1 MTADTRY
8 ELTGRVAVSATATVW
23 KAQDLRLDRVVA
35 IKALHP
41 ELAERADLRDRLR
54 EEARVLGGITDPH
67 VVAVYDFVE
76 REDDVWLVE
85 EWIEGAT
92 LRRVRDTAGRLSA
105 EQAVGV
111 VRGALLGLATVHGLG
126 LVHRDV
132 APSNILVSLAGES
145 KLADFGLAAPV
156 GSSGAAGTP
165 AYMSPEAVRSGRL
178 TTASDV
184 YSAAAVLASLL
195 TGHDVFAGSDVD
207 EVLRRH
213 LDPRR
218 PGLTEL
224 TPRLRDVLGTSLAIE
239 PDNRPPDAAA
249 LLALLEEAARDDLGA
264 GWLARAG
271 VASLLSAAMG
281 TAGLQTAK
289 ATLRHSVRHRPRLSA
304 LSAKPV
310 IATVAGLAVAGT
322 VAGVVI
328 SNASSGHRVSAQPP
342 PTSAAGPAV
351 VPTSAAAPV
360 PSAVASF
367 VVPVAMVP
375 ASALATSAVA
385 TTSATGIVTVT
396 GKITSEVSKSHTV
409 GNAKVHCIE
418 LQTTA
423 ERYFLNTAASS
434 GYTTI
439 TSEGFGGAF
448 NPAASG
454 ITTAGDHGPSVRAKF
469 PIGATVTVTAQLL
482 NFRSDNNDGCP
493 LHRGLILHK
502 IGKAKG

>member
-1 MTADTRY
+1 MTAGTRY

-76 REDDVWLVE
+76 REDEVWLVE

-111 VRGALLGLATVHGLG
+111 VRGALLGLATVHSLG
-126 LVHRDV
+126 VVHRDV
-132 APSNILVSLAGES
+132 APSNILVSPAGES

-207 EVLRRH
+207 EVLRRQ

-218 PGLTEL
+218 PGLTDL
-224 TPRLRDVLGTSLAIE
+224 TPRLREVLGTSLAIE

-310 IATVAGLAVAGT
+310 VATVAGLAVAGT

-342 PTSAAGPAV
+342 PTSAAAPAV

-360 PSAVASF
+360 PSAAASF
-367 VVPVAMVP
+367 VEPVALVP
-375 ASALATSAVA
+375 TSALAA
-385 TTSATGIVTVT
+385 TTAATGIVTVT

-409 GNAKVHCIE
+409 GNVKVRCIE

-439 TSEGFGGAF
+439 TSEGFDGAF
-448 NPAASG
+448 DPAASG
-454 ITTAGDHGPSVRAKF
+454 ITTAGDHGPSARAKF